1 MTAGG
6 VITTGLALLAFVIAF
21 YVLLARERKI
31 PYITNFIFPPAGL
44 LILAIL
50 FSFVGQL
57 SQPVLEPP
65 QTPVLQ
71 SPQTPVL
78 QLPQTSVSL
87 LSRVLRFT
95 STAATWLATFCLAA
109 GIVLTLRHIW
119 RLHSRQVHFRDDQ
132 WLKNTRFIRWVKRK
146 WRQSSSEPT
155 YEHSPIDVEAKE
167 VATALISAGFPDI
180 PQNPSDLR
188 TISIC
193 KESLR
198 ATDRMLGKLCR
209 ELISVGWYVQ
219 YTTCVRHPFEFV
231 QTLKSL
237 FDSKWTENAGKVMI
251 VDGYSPHFGFTD
263 SIHEV
268 KSAQLRSEGVQMIL
282 ARDSYAGLHTA
293 NARAFN
299 ILKNQAGANPPRKP
313 ALLLYEGT
321 NALSDLES
329 TEQYRIFA
337 RHVLTSERM
346 WGGMLTCF
354 VEPTIGTAEA
364 DLLRIY
370 SDLVL
375 RVPEGHNG

>member
-1 MTAGG
+1 MSPMAVGT
-6 VITTGLALLAFVIAF
+6 VITTGLALLAFLIAF

-31 PYITNFIFPPAGL
+31 PYITNFVFPPAGL
-44 LILAIL
+44 LIGAIF

-57 SQPVLEPP
+57 SQPRLQPP
-65 QTPVLQ
+65 QDST
-71 SPQTPVL
+71 
-78 QLPQTSVSL
+78 SL
-87 LSRVLRFT
+87 LSSMRGIT
-95 STAATWLATFCLAA
+95 STAATWLAISCLAA
-109 GIVLTLRHIW
+109 GMVVTLLHIW
-119 RLHSRQVHFRDDQ
+119 RLHNRQIYFRDDQ
-132 WLKNTRFIRWVKRK
+132 WVKNTRFARLLKRK
-146 WRQSSSEPT
+146 WRQSRPEPT
-155 YEHSPIDVEAKE
+155 YEHSPIDVDAKE
-167 VATALISAGFPDI
+167 VATALSIVGFSNI

-198 ATDRMLGKLCR
+198 ETDRMLGKLCR
-209 ELISVGWYVQ
+209 ELINAGWYVQ
-219 YTTCVRHPFEFV
+219 YTTCVRHPFEFIQV
-231 QTLKSL
+231 LKSV
-237 FDSKWTENAGKVMI
+237 FDSKWTESASKVI
-251 VDGYSPHFGFTD
+251 VVDAYSPHFGFTD

-268 KSAQLRSEGVQMIL
+268 KSAQMRAEGVRTIP
-282 ARDSYAGLHTA
+282 ARDSYAGVHTA

-299 ILKNQAGANPPRKP
+299 ILKNLAGAHPPRKP
-313 ALLLYEGT
+313 AFLLYEGT

-364 DLLRIY
+364 ELLRIY

-375 RVPEGHNG
+375 RLPEVQTGQSI

>member
-1 MTAGG
+1 MSPVAAGS

-21 YVLLARERKI
+21 YVLLARERKV
-31 PYITNFIFPPAGL
+31 PYITNFVFPPAGL
-44 LILAIL
+44 VIFAIL

-57 SQPVLEPP
+57 SQPGSRPQ
-65 QTPVLQ
+65 QTP
-71 SPQTPVL
+71 
-78 QLPQTSVSL
+78 VSL
-87 LSRVLRFT
+87 LSRIRGAT
-95 STAATWLATFCLAA
+95 STAATWLAIICLAA
-109 GIVLTLRHIW
+109 GIVVTLLDIW
-119 RLHSRQVHFRDDQ
+119 RLHSRQVHFRDDH
-132 WLKNTRFIRWVKRK
+132 WVKNTRFVRWVKRK
-146 WRQSSSEPT
+146 WRQGSAEPT
-155 YEHSPIDVEAKE
+155 YEHVTIDVDAKE
-167 VATALISAGFPDI
+167 VATALRSAGFPDI
-180 PQNPSDLR
+180 PQSPSDLR

-209 ELISVGWYVQ
+209 ELINVGWYVQ

-231 QTLKSL
+231 QVLKSV
-237 FDSKWTENAGKVMI
+237 FDSKWTENAGKVII
-251 VDGYSPHFGFTD
+251 VDAYTPHFGFTD

-268 KSAQLRSEGVQMIL
+268 KSAQLRTEGVQTIP

-299 ILKNQAGANPPRKP
+299 ILKSLAGANPPRKP

-364 DLLRIY
+364 ELLRIY
-370 SDLVL
+370 SDLIL
-375 RVPEGHNG
+375 RLPEVQSGQSV